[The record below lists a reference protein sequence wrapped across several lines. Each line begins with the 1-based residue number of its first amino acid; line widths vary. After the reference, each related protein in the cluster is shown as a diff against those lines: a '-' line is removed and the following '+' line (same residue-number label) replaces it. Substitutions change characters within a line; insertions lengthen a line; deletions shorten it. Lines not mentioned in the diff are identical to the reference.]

1 MLSRILFFFI
11 SLFLFLITE
20 IPGFAAIDYG
30 KQTLV
35 GNDFSKLDLKGATF
49 YLTNL
54 QNADLSDSD
63 LEGANLFGAKLL
75 NTNLSNTNLKN
86 ATLDSAVFDGANLE
100 NAVLEDAFAFNARFN
115 NVEINGSDFTNV
127 ILRDEDLRYLC
138 SIAIGVNPVT
148 QRDTKE
154 TLECI

>member
-1 MLSRILFFFI
+1 MRFKILIFLLSFTLFC
-11 SLFLFLITE
+11 ITE

-54 QNADLSDSD
+54 QNADLSESD

-75 NTNLSNTNLKN
+75 NTNLANTNLKN
-86 ATLDSAVFDGANLE
+86 ATLDSAVFDGTNLV

-127 ILRDEDLRYLC
+127 ILRDEDMRYLC
-138 SIAIGVNPVT
+138 SIASGVNPVT
-148 QRDTKE
+148 KRDTKA